1 MLNRLFGSTRLR
13 MLALLPLLAFAT
25 SPVFAADEAPATRPS
40 THPSE
45 TPYPVAHDAPLRP
58 TRRLLYE
65 EKDHRRYRVEFAGIQ
80 GDRVPAYLYVPKD
93 GKRTHPAVLLQYGSG
108 GNKDT
113 FYIVALGKQFV
124 ARGFVV
130 LTIDVPNRGER
141 RVRDPNDTR
150 GFWVRLLAGSGTL
163 RQTMGDYSRAIDY
176 LMSLPEVDHDRVGYA
191 GISLG
196 AITGIPFV
204 AHDDRIR
211 AMASIVGGGNFLGAL
226 KVPIAPDVQA
236 IAEQIDPVYHVAL
249 IAPRPLLLLNVTHD
263 QLVPRFYAESLHQAA
278 GEQAKKLWLDTDHFF
293 NGVDRFKV
301 LDTVIDFMEQS
312 LTPKPAGQANPPG
325 K

>member
-1 MLNRLFGSTRLR
+1 MTDRSLSSLAT
-13 MLALLPLLAFAT
+13 LALLSTLPLTGLSALAAEM
-25 SPVFAADEAPATRPS
+25 SPTTRP
-40 THPSE
+40 TTQPAL
-45 TPYPVAHDAPLRP
+45 PYPVAHDAPLWP

-65 EKDHRRYRVEFAGIQ
+65 EKDHRRYGVEFDGIK

-93 GKRTHPAVLLQYGSG
+93 GKATHPAGLLQYGSG

-130 LTIDVPNRGER
+130 LTIDVPNRGAR
-141 RVRDPNDTR
+141 RVRDPNDSR
-150 GFWVRLLAGSGTL
+150 GFILRLLSGTGTL

-176 LMSLPEVDHDRVGYA
+176 LMSLPDVDHDRVGYA

-204 AHDDRIR
+204 AHDERIH

-236 IAEQIDPVYHVAL
+236 IAEQIDPFYHVAL

-263 QLVPRFYAESLHQAA
+263 QLVPRFYAESLHKAA
-278 GEQAKKLWLDTDHFF
+278 GEHAKKLWLDTDHFF

-312 LTPKPAGQANPPG
+312 LTPKAAAKANPAA

>member
-1 MLNRLFGSTRLR
+1 V
-13 MLALLPLLAFAT
+13 
-25 SPVFAADEAPATRPS
+25 SPTTRP
-40 THPSE
+40 TTQPAL
-45 TPYPVAHDAPLRP
+45 PYPVAHDAPLWP
-58 TRRLLYE
+58 TRRVLYE
-65 EKDHRRYRVEFAGIQ
+65 EKDHRRYGVEFDGIK

-93 GKRTHPAVLLQYGSG
+93 GKATHPAVLLQYGSG

-130 LTIDVPNRGER
+130 LTIDVPNRGAR
-141 RVRDPNDTR
+141 RFRDPNDNR
-150 GFWVRLLAGSGTL
+150 GFLLRLLSGTGTL

-176 LMSLPEVDHDRVGYA
+176 LMSLPDVDHDRVGYA

-204 AHDDRIR
+204 AHDERIH

-236 IAEQIDPVYHVAL
+236 VAEQIDPFYHVAL
-249 IAPRPLLLLNVTHD
+249 IAPRPLLLINVTRD
-263 QLVPRFYAESLHQAA
+263 QLVPRILADALQKAAPAYA
-278 GEQAKKLWLDTDHFF
+278 KRVWLECDHFF
-293 NGVDRFKV
+293 NGIDRATAAGDV
-301 LDTVIDFMEQS
+301 LDWVKEN
-312 LTPKPAGQANPPG
+312 LPKRE
-325 K
+325 